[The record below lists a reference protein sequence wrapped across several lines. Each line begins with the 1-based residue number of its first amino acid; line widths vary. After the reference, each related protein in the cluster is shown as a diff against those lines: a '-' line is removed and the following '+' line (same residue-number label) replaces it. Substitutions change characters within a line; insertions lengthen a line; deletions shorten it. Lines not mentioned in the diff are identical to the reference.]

1 MAGKVKLP
9 SSSGGIIQYYD
20 EYKSKIELTPIH
32 VVIITVL
39 VMLGVI
45 VLHAVGPGLFGF

>member
-32 VVIITVL
+32 VV
-39 VMLGVI
+39 MLGVI